1 MFNLKIVVPLDFL
14 LCCIC
19 RRVVVFFCFL
29 CVSHT
34 LTFPSFLVQQS
45 SFSLFLSRIEN
56 PCPITR
62 ALVVDNNGANIRTR
76 DPPAQVPGQ
85 ERGEGGGRRRR
96 WVSRINPTMVLVS
109 NKSLQPVSVQDY
121 RSSQVP
127 PIVHRT
133 ERGLLCIVPKFA
145 QDTSLTGVRRGTDQ
159 RAGMCSGRRHA
170 KKTCVL
176 PA

>member
-29 CVSHT
+29 CVSHP

-85 ERGEGGGRRRR
+85 ERGEGGGEEAQ
-96 WVSRINPTMVLVS
+96 VGE
-109 NKSLQPVSVQDY
+109 QDK
-121 RSSQVP
+121 P
-127 PIVHRT
+127 NN
-133 ERGLLCIVPKFA
+133 
-145 QDTSLTGVRRGTDQ
+145 GT
-159 RAGMCSGRRHA
+159 RF
-170 KKTCVL
+170 
-176 PA
+176 